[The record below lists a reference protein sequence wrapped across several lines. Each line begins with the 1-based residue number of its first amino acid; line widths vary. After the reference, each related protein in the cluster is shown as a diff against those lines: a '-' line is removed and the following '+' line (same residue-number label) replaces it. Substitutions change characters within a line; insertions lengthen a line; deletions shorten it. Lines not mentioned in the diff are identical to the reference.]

1 MSFTLNRNIGHRGE
15 LRLSRRL
22 SLPTPR
28 TCPQCLAQVATPTL
42 LRGPPQLA
50 ASFIPLPRQTPQP
63 PPRRPNRETLNQL
76 PSRGSTKPR
85 RAIKPTK
92 IRDVKFLPPQP
103 TFSTPGQIVTSS
115 VIVRLSRIS
124 KTLLCKGK

>member
-28 TCPQCLAQVATPTL
+28 TCPPCLAQVATPTL

-50 ASFIPLPRQTPQP
+50 ASFIPLPRQTPPAAGPTACSVALRPARRAVAALTATNPLP
-63 PPRRPNRETLNQL
+63 PLNQAAAHHQ
-76 PSRGSTKPR
+76 T
-85 RAIKPTK
+85 
-92 IRDVKFLPPQP
+92 
-103 TFSTPGQIVTSS
+103 
-115 VIVRLSRIS
+115 
-124 KTLLCKGK
+124 

>member
-50 ASFIPLPRQTPQP
+50 ASFIPLPRCAERRTSAIPS
-63 PPRRPNRETLNQL
+63 PRIAARVVSGRSPSAPALARRKLNTARFPSCLGYQKLYCVRENERCCIAGLKMLQCTY
-76 PSRGSTKPR
+76 
-85 RAIKPTK
+85 
-92 IRDVKFLPPQP
+92 
-103 TFSTPGQIVTSS
+103 
-115 VIVRLSRIS
+115 
-124 KTLLCKGK
+124 